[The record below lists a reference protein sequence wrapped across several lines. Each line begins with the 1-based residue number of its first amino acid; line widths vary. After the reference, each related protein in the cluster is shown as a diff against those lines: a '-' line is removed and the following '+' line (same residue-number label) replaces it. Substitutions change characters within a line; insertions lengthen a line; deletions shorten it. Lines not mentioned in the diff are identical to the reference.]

1 MFRINTIRV
10 NVGHKERVSIKSI
23 CVFCSSSNS
32 IDDVYFETATDLGH
46 RIGQLGLGLVYGGA
60 SIGLMGAIARAT
72 HEKGGRVLGVIPEF
86 FRDKDKNFEY
96 SKADELI
103 IVETMRIRKAV
114 MDERADAFIALPGG
128 IGTLEE
134 VIEILSMKQL
144 GLTEKPLVF
153 VNTNNFYDG
162 LISNLQNMVDLK
174 FAKSSTLEL
183 FAVCPDPL
191 SALEFI
197 FSYQPKK

>member
-1 MFRINTIRV
+1 
-10 NVGHKERVSIKSI
+10 VGHKERVSIKSI

>member
-1 MFRINTIRV
+1 M
-10 NVGHKERVSIKSI
+10 GHKERVSIKSI

-191 SALEFI
+191 SAHEFI

>member
-1 MFRINTIRV
+1 M
-10 NVGHKERVSIKSI
+10 GHKERVSIKSI

-103 IVETMRIRKAV
+103 IVETMRIRKAI

-134 VIEILSMKQL
+134 VIEIL
-144 GLTEKPLVF
+144 
-153 VNTNNFYDG
+153 
-162 LISNLQNMVDLK
+162 
-174 FAKSSTLEL
+174 
-183 FAVCPDPL
+183 
-191 SALEFI
+191 
-197 FSYQPKK
+197 

>member
-1 MFRINTIRV
+1 M
-10 NVGHKERVSIKSI
+10 GHKERVSIKSI

-162 LISNLQNMVDLK
+162 LIFNLQNMVELK